1 MNIPVRVRVRGREVE
16 VRASE
21 RAVSDWLDGWPC
33 SGMSA
38 RPVQATFEYY
48 ADGEVGDLLDHNVP
62 EDEDGAALVALL
74 EDMQDAAQ
82 ERLR

>member
-1 MNIPVRVRVRGREVE
+1 MTLLVRVRVRGNEVE

-21 RAVSDWLDGWPC
+21 RTVSDWLDEWPC
-33 SGMSA
+33 SGMAA
-38 RPVQATFEYY
+38 RPVRAVFEYRG
-48 ADGEVGDLLDHNVP
+48 GEVGDLLDHNVP